1 MGAGGEGGERAEPII
16 GVKRVQAGAPQQR
29 CTRDA
34 LPPWLTRS
42 TDFRAVV
49 CSSFHMAAA

>member
-1 MGAGGEGGERAEPII
+1 MGPGGEGGERAEPII
-16 GVKRVQAGAPQQR
+16 GVKSVQAGAPQQR